1 MVVSSLPVSVLAI
14 ISDFSGCAPDIYS
27 YCMVN
32 RRSAEIGEATS
43 MLGAALRSSFP
54 SVFQHHQL
62 PGKPLQQLCAKNVHG
77 GVPQVLLSGSVMRQ
91 VALGQDG
98 KMETLKILCTTNA
111 EAEVVTCLS
120 QLGYVKTCEDSMR
133 ELAALM
139 RLPHSELNIEKFNV
153 IKSIGCF
160 ECEKM
165 EVHSG
170 EIEVFSTTEASK
182 DARDLL
188 SVEIFKCDSVT
199 FDGTRFSI
207 PSPHL
212 ILRHCTPLEQ
222 PFSKL
227 MHGFVKGVLRFY
239 WQESSDI
246 DKIVARWSWWLPCV
260 EHAVCFC
267 GDRAWQSSDRP
278 RPSLETLGRDSRC
291 LAAFEAFKFIS
302 YLFSRAKAFYDLDI
316 QLDPPIDTSSLQL
329 IEQLLNSSYQTRWME
344 TVENI
349 SNGYDARLDSLI
361 EGQCWDHP
369 KTLAIYSQAKQCL
382 SFWVHISAGGV
393 TSHLIRFWC
402 KSVTPNDFEDMTLST
417 PRTRLGYPFDK
428 CTMPGMYFELFCRTQ
443 VFDRLGSQQDLPR
456 IGTIDLFSAWSHG

>member
-32 RRSAEIGEATS
+32 RRSAEIGEASS

-77 GVPQVLLSGSVMRQ
+77 GVPQVLLSGSIMRQ

-98 KMETLKILCTTNA
+98 KMETLKILCTRNA
-111 EAEVVTCLS
+111 EAEVFSCLS
-120 QLGYVKTCEDSMR
+120 QLGYVKTCGNSMR

-139 RLPHSELNIEKFNV
+139 RLPHSELNIEKFKV

-160 ECEKM
+160 ECET
-165 EVHSG
+165 EACDDRSIL
-170 EIEVFSTTEASK
+170 IEVFSTTEASK

-239 WQESSDI
+239 WQERSDI

-361 EGQCWDHP
+361 EGLCWDHP

-382 SFWVHISAGGV
+382 SFWVHISAGDV

-402 KSVTPNDFEDMTLST
+402 KSVTPNDFEDMT
-417 PRTRLGYPFDK
+417 
-428 CTMPGMYFELFCRTQ
+428 
-443 VFDRLGSQQDLPR
+443 
-456 IGTIDLFSAWSHG
+456 

>member
-1 MVVSSLPVSVLAI
+1 MFSEHHDDILLSQGLLVRSSIALIDNKTPAEMVVSSLPVSVLAI

-32 RRSAEIGEATS
+32 RRSAEVGCVTS
-43 MLGAALRSSFP
+43 MLGAALRSNFP

-62 PGKPLQQLCAKNVHG
+62 PRIPLQHLCATNVHE

-120 QLGYVKTCEDSMR
+120 QLGYVKTCEK
-133 ELAALM
+133 ALT
-139 RLPHSELNIEKFNV
+139 RLPHSELNVEKFNI

-160 ECEKM
+160 ECEQM
-165 EVHSG
+165 EVQSG
-170 EIEVFSTTEASK
+170 GIEVFSTTEVSK

-239 WQESSDI
+239 WQERFDI
-246 DKIVARWSWWLPCV
+246 ANIVARWSWWLPCV
-260 EHAVCFC
+260 EHAICFC

-278 RPSLETLGRDSRC
+278 KPSLETLGRDSRC

-302 YLFSRAKAFYDLDI
+302 DLFSRAKAFYDLDI
-316 QLDPPIDTSSLQL
+316 QLDPPIDNSSLQL
-329 IEQLLNSSYQTRWME
+329 IEQLLNSSYKTRWME

-349 SNGYDARLDSLI
+349 SNGYDARVDSLI
-361 EGQCWDHP
+361 EGQ
-369 KTLAIYSQAKQCL
+369 Y
-382 SFWVHISAGGV
+382 
-393 TSHLIRFWC
+393 
-402 KSVTPNDFEDMTLST
+402 
-417 PRTRLGYPFDK
+417 
-428 CTMPGMYFELFCRTQ
+428 
-443 VFDRLGSQQDLPR
+443 
-456 IGTIDLFSAWSHG
+456 